1 MKKIYDNNGNVFA
14 ELNHGKKYF
23 LDYSKHSHETL
34 ALSILG
40 SGEIDAEF
48 HSKDSQ
54 VLIPNKIVIFNPN
67 EVHRT
72 KSRKK
77 ENVDY
82 FTLHLDVKWCKSIQN
97 EENFIY
103 LQNLIEDEIIYKE
116 LLKIF
121 KSIINTDSKVNIN
134 RLKTILEKI
143 LKEYM
148 CFDNK
153 SNESEDEHIIFK
165 EVEKYIQNNL
175 CNAITLSDI
184 SKAIG
189 YNEFYIIRVF
199 KKKFGLTPHAF
210 LINKRIEKA
219 RQELTQNRDINLSQL
234 SCDVGFYDQ
243 SHFSKV
249 FKRVFAKTPNNYKNE
264 K

>member
-1 MKKIYDNNGNVFA
+1 MKKIYDKNGELFA

-23 LDYSKHSHETL
+23 LDYSKHSHETF
-34 ALSILG
+34 ALSILR
-40 SGEIDAEF
+40 SGEIEVEF
-48 HSKDSQ
+48 HSKPSQ
-54 VLIPNKIVIFNPN
+54 ILSPNKIVVFNPN

-72 KSRKK
+72 KSKKK
-77 ENVDY
+77 ENIDY
-82 FTLHLDVKWCKSIQN
+82 FTLHLDAKWCKNVQN
-97 EENFIY
+97 EEDFMN
-103 LQNLIEDEIIYKE
+103 LQNLIEEKNIYKE
-116 LLKIF
+116 LLQIF
-121 KSIINTDSKVNIN
+121 TSIINTDTEININ
-134 RLKTILEKI
+134 RLKTILERI
-143 LKEYM
+143 LTEYKS
-148 CFDNK
+148 FHK
-153 SNESEDEHIIFK
+153 SNESVDEHIIFK

-175 CNAITLSDI
+175 CHAITLSDI

-243 SHFSKV
+243 SHFCKV

>member
-1 MKKIYDNNGNVFA
+1 MKKIYDKNGELFA

-34 ALSILG
+34 ALSILR
-40 SGEIDAEF
+40 SGEIEVEF
-48 HSKDSQ
+48 HSKPSQ
-54 VLIPNKIVIFNPN
+54 ILRPNKIVVFNPN
-67 EVHRT
+67 KVHRT
-72 KSRKK
+72 KSKK
-77 ENVDY
+77 KDNIDY
-82 FTLHLDVKWCKSIQN
+82 FTLHLDAKWCKNVQN
-97 EENFIY
+97 EEDFMN
-103 LQNLIEDEIIYKE
+103 LQNLIEEENIYKE
-116 LLKIF
+116 LLQIF
-121 KSIINTDSKVNIN
+121 TSIINTDTEININ
-134 RLKTILEKI
+134 RLKTILERI
-143 LKEYM
+143 LTEY
-148 CFDNK
+148 K
-153 SNESEDEHIIFK
+153 SFHKSTESVDEHIIFK

-175 CNAITLSDI
+175 CHAITLSDI

-243 SHFSKV
+243 SHFCKV

>member
-1 MKKIYDNNGNVFA
+1 MKKIYDKNGELFA

-23 LDYSKHSHETL
+23 LDYSKHSHETF
-34 ALSILG
+34 ALSILR
-40 SGEIDAEF
+40 SGEIEVEF
-48 HSKDSQ
+48 HSKPSQ
-54 VLIPNKIVIFNPN
+54 ILSPNKIVVFNPN

-72 KSRKK
+72 KSKKK
-77 ENVDY
+77 ENIDY
-82 FTLHLDVKWCKSIQN
+82 FTLHLDVKWCKNVQN
-97 EENFIY
+97 EEDFMN
-103 LQNLIEDEIIYKE
+103 LQNLIEEKNIYKE
-116 LLKIF
+116 LLQIF
-121 KSIINTDSKVNIN
+121 TSIINTDTEININ
-134 RLKTILEKI
+134 RLKTILERI
-143 LKEYM
+143 LTEY
-148 CFDNK
+148 K
-153 SNESEDEHIIFK
+153 SFHKSDESVDEHIIFK

-175 CNAITLSDI
+175 CHAITLSDI

-243 SHFSKV
+243 SHFCKV

>member
-1 MKKIYDNNGNVFA
+1 MKKIYDKNGELFA

-23 LDYSKHSHETL
+23 LDYSKHSHETF
-34 ALSILG
+34 ALSILR
-40 SGEIDAEF
+40 SGEIEVEF
-48 HSKDSQ
+48 HSKPSQ
-54 VLIPNKIVIFNPN
+54 ILSPNKIVVFNPN

-72 KSRKK
+72 KSKKK
-77 ENVDY
+77 ENIDY
-82 FTLHLDVKWCKSIQN
+82 FTLHLDAKWCKNVQN
-97 EENFIY
+97 EEDFMN
-103 LQNLIEDEIIYKE
+103 LQNLIEEENIYKE
-116 LLKIF
+116 LLQIF
-121 KSIINTDSKVNIN
+121 TSIINTDTEININ
-134 RLKTILEKI
+134 RLKTILERI
-143 LKEYM
+143 LTEYKS
-148 CFDNK
+148 FHK
-153 SNESEDEHIIFK
+153 SNESVDEHIIFK

-175 CNAITLSDI
+175 CHAITLSDI

-243 SHFSKV
+243 SHFCKV

>member
-1 MKKIYDNNGNVFA
+1 MKKIYDNNDDVFA

-40 SGEIDAEF
+40 SGEIEVEF

-77 ENVDY
+77 ENIDY

-97 EENFIY
+97 EESFIY
-103 LQNLIEDEIIYKE
+103 LQNLIEDENIYKE
-116 LLKIF
+116 LLIIF
-121 KSIINTDSKVNIN
+121 KSIINTESKININ

-143 LKEYM
+143 LKEYI

-210 LINKRIEKA
+210 LINKRVEKA

>member
-1 MKKIYDNNGNVFA
+1 MKKIYDKNGELFA

-23 LDYSKHSHETL
+23 LDYSKHSHETF
-34 ALSILG
+34 ALSILR
-40 SGEIDAEF
+40 SGEIEVEF
-48 HSKDSQ
+48 HSKPSQ
-54 VLIPNKIVIFNPN
+54 ILSPNKIVVFNPN

-72 KSRKK
+72 KSKKK
-77 ENVDY
+77 ENIDY
-82 FTLHLDVKWCKSIQN
+82 FTLHLDVKWCKNVQN
-97 EENFIY
+97 EEDFMN
-103 LQNLIEDEIIYKE
+103 LQNLIEEENIYKE
-116 LLKIF
+116 LLQIF
-121 KSIINTDSKVNIN
+121 TSIINTDTEININ
-134 RLKTILEKI
+134 RLKTILERI
-143 LKEYM
+143 LTEY
-148 CFDNK
+148 K
-153 SNESEDEHIIFK
+153 SFHKSDESVDEHIIFK

-175 CNAITLSDI
+175 CHAITLSDI

-243 SHFSKV
+243 SHFCKV